1 MKEQIIKFLDKYI
14 IPVIIGILAI
24 SASIFIS
31 RALYN
36 EEGKEIVS
44 SVKTNFSLVKQFN
57 YEEKGQE
64 KSLIEFNLKEKPSYT
79 EDYYSPVKE
88 NSTYLKIPEINGII
102 PDTIDVISISSK
114 ATNGKDEQREAK
126 YEYDKESKILHI
138 YDSNEANEKGEV
150 YSGSTADYDEY
161 EIIFYYNQKI
171 ELTEE
176 NSKITMPVLIRYE
189 SQNEEI
195 GRIQDLTNNEITLE
209 ESGNIV
215 STKIN
220 TQDIYNGYIKS
231 NISNGTNYSTEFSE
245 NNRVIVSNLIDD
257 EITLQETNEFK
268 TEDNEYKET
277 NDITYKQIKI
287 NKQDLTRVLGNEG
300 TLQVL
305 DSNEN
310 IVLDINKDYKTD
322 DTEITLDFENEV
334 TGLNFKISK
343 PANKGIIRIQ
353 ETKVISPNMKDLNN
367 KYVVTKHQLTSGD
380 IENKL
385 VNETEIK
392 DAVTKVNT
400 SIDKTEW
407 TSNIQNDVK
416 ITATLVTSKSDC
428 NLFKN
433 PELQIELPSAVEKVV
448 IGDSYLLNANGLSL
462 KDVNVVENQDGKK
475 VIVAKIEGA
484 QTEYLFDNMIDGT
497 NVVIPATIILNKD
510 FASYSD
516 NINIKYTNEIGK
528 NNETGVN
535 QIAVNLQAIT
545 EIKKEDKTEEAN
557 NNQNSAEQE
566 NNGQD
571 NNNQQNNGNASQET
585 VVENNN
591 EPARVLSKVETLKQN
606 NGLSVTATAQVGQEI
621 VSKETGNDSEKI
633 DDQSVF
639 ERQVIKYE
647 VTVKN
652 NTNETINNIAITG
665 EVPNYT
671 KYATVESGKHW
682 DEKLKKYVYNIQDD
696 LVYNYITDETVKN
709 YQFKNIS
716 TLEPGETKSEYYEV
730 VVGDLENEIESADI
744 SNNISVNVDS
754 ENYGTYT
761 LKNKILQAK
770 IDVKL
775 KAQTS
780 GTDKFAYKIDLTNL
794 TDSDL
799 NNVHIETT
807 EIPEELKYD
816 TSFVIYSENETD
828 NGKIE
833 DNKFKIDISSIK
845 ANSLQSIMIRFS
857 GANYEENKN
866 QIELKMAA
874 TATVDGTGYI
884 SNENKIYAYPQ
895 YVKATMALDQEG
907 QNVKPDD
914 ELTYKITVK
923 NESKVRTNVTISDN
937 LPKGLTGVEATYL
950 SYNIKEETVQ
960 EGEFKNDIQNYDIE
974 EEANLQY
981 DLVENKLDLSV
992 KTDSQDDISITT
1004 VIPAGK
1010 TITIMAKVKV
1020 DEVDQNTEISNFA
1033 TISGVTINTVT
1044 SNIVKVTALTN
1055 VDWDYIDGKK
1065 DDIDDGNN
1073 DNDNNDNNNNNN
1085 QGDNSD
1091 DNNSGNN
1098 NGGDNNNNS
1107 GDNNDNG
1114 DNNNN
1119 DNNSNAT
1126 YSISGITWL
1135 DENGDG
1141 RRIENEKRLNGIT
1154 VKLFDAETNSIV
1166 TIDNKKMIV
1175 QANNNGEYK
1184 FENIPAGRY
1193 YCLFEY
1199 DTSKYEIT
1207 KYQVKGVDEGLNN
1220 DANKSQ
1226 VTIDGVA
1233 KEVGITD
1240 ILQVNKNLENI
1251 DLGLI
1256 ENKVFDLKLEKNISK
1271 VTVSNSKGDKE
1282 YSYKNTSLAKVEI
1295 PKKQLEGSIVKIE
1308 YNIIVT
1314 NEGTLEGYA
1323 NEVTDYLPDG
1333 LTLDDSNS
1341 NGWTVNK
1348 DGSLK
1353 NTSLASKTL
1362 APGESKTLKLY
1373 LTKTVTSNSVGITK
1387 NSAEITK
1394 SSNAKNLKDVDSTAG
1409 NKVQGEDDY
1418 DSADILISVST
1429 GLYRNTLII
1438 ILIGGG
1444 VYLLIRVIRKYNKK
1458 FPTIMMMIMA
1468 TVLIGTTVSNAGWY
1482 ETINWVGAN
1491 GQLSNGWHCTWK
1503 GAHQCA
1509 VANHTYWCTST
1520 GSYVTSSSTSV
1531 LKTITLTKESTSKKF
1546 TYLNSSYNI
1555 VGPYKVKCNYSI
1567 KGSSITATVA
1577 GTGSASICD
1586 ASGNAI
1592 SWTSGKNKTFYVK
1605 VPKTVTAV
1613 TRVTVNVTV
1622 GKATKVTKNW
1632 RNDYS
1637 ASCVSI
1643 SGQHQNGSNQNISTS
1658 AGACQTAGKHTTSTT
1673 TSEEDGSKS
1682 VSWGPVYAG
1691 SLIIRKYDNEKKKS
1705 NGSDYELSSTCGAR
1719 FTVKDSA
1726 GHTVA
1731 TNVTPK
1737 QTIRGLPPGTYTVT
1751 ETRAPNNYNLSL
1763 QSLLSR
1769 TTTTKSAVVK
1779 GGVGAGHEPTTVTF
1793 KFYNQKYVDLELSK
1807 VDTDDSTGIEGIG
1820 FTIYDNAHKKY
1831 IKSDGSQT
1839 STATTIYTNSNGKI
1853 SIKNIRMYDTSQTF
1867 TVKEVESKNLYYK
1880 SDKTITKTISC
1891 KKGSSTY
1898 EAKATIKNKKA
1909 YSLTVE
1915 KKDPDKTDQNLT
1927 AYFYIQYQDG
1937 TWLTKDSKYQNS
1949 PSSITVT
1956 KSLKLSGI
1964 KRGKYH
1970 VWEYKTPKGYDITQQ
1985 DNYGSDS
1992 SHPTWVDCGSYN
2004 VGVNSA
2010 GKEDNN
2016 VASVKL
2022 TRNNKKWIRHVTGFV
2037 WQENPSG
2044 KRNGF
2049 DNVFGSGDQKLSGIK
2064 VEFIKKNGTVLQSTT
2079 TGSDGS
2085 YSFTFFKKV
2094 LYWDLRDYMVR
2105 FTFDNGTYSTV
2116 RADLAVESRN
2126 ASRALES
2133 HEWGND
2139 SYATGSGIATTIPDA
2154 STLEESIAK
2163 YYNDDNYTI
2172 ETLNLGLM
2180 KKVNQEYSI
2189 IENLDKVILQKGNY
2203 KFTYEY
2209 GKKAIVQNI
2218 PQNPGIY
2225 DRVAIQNSSAS
2236 FTQKLYPSDIAYNNT
2251 VSENKFEVYVDY
2263 NITITNT
2270 MTINIEDVYM
2280 EKSLNITSLTNTFN
2294 SELYE
2299 ISDGN
2304 WQGNGGGNVKYKNSI
2319 SPIGPGGNVTIPI
2332 RFKVKETGLQQII
2345 QGSKYNPNIYKDC
2358 ATVAIANGYHIYERY
2373 DYSWGYK
2380 PSPYRVKHEHRT
2392 ANQELS
2398 SGTITLRLTLAEQ
2411 RTISG
2416 NVFEDTQTAESARD
2430 HTRVGNGLYDNSER
2444 KVKAVKVAL
2453 LNKNDESVSKLY
2465 STEGNYL
2472 RQEGNIW
2479 KFTPQEGEVDV
2490 KNDGTYELKGVVT
2503 GEYYLRF
2510 TYSNGTQVIV
2520 NGGANNISI
2529 MDYKSTILT
2538 GAATNY
2544 SQENWYLDVMGGTN
2558 SIATDKYYI
2567 DENGRKSDTEIIK
2580 MRTESQKEIN
2590 YSSKVKF
2597 NQGQIQ
2603 ALSEAIDVNF
2613 EYLKERNKDY
2623 DYPFKPNC
2631 TGMNFGIIERP
2642 HLDIQLEK
2650 SIKNVKLTLS
2660 NGTNLINGNP
2670 EIKTVSE
2677 FLTGVTKSYAKI
2689 ETDYTNLFG
2698 STVTV
2703 TYKLTAKNKS
2713 EIDYASSEYYR
2724 FGRKGSSEPVGTAV
2738 TKIVDYLSYKQ
2749 CNYVDTT
2756 AAEDK
2761 IDVTNNEYTNND
2773 GYSKENYYVD
2783 GVMEENQKNYKDQ
2796 VLKASTQYIIP
2807 EAVRGGNS
2815 EADYTVTVNKL
2826 LPSTN
2831 TTNDLGWLSYS
2842 EIIGITN
2849 PTYTTQY
2856 VSAMGSYKAGDSQKV
2871 AQGGTSENDNS
2882 DSTIT
2887 ITPPTGK
2894 NKSYT
2899 IFIVIAGS
2907 LAVIAGGV
2915 VVIKKFVL

>member
-1 MKEQIIKFLDKYI
+1 MAMKEQIIKFLDKYI

-36 EEGKEIVS
+36 EDGKEIVS

-287 NKQDLTRVLGNEG
+287 NKQDLTRILGDEG

-305 DSNEN
+305 DNNEN
-310 IVLDINKDYKTD
+310 LLLDINKDYKTD
-322 DTEITLDFENEV
+322 DTEIALDFENEV

-343 PANKGIIRIQ
+343 PTNKGIIRIQ

-367 KYVVTKHQLTSGD
+367 KYVVTKHQLTSSD
-380 IENKL
+380 LESE
-385 VNETEIK
+385 VVDETEIK

-475 VIVAKIEGA
+475 VIVAKIEGT

-633 DDQSVF
+633 DEQSVF

-828 NGKIE
+828 KGKIE

-1044 SNIVKVTALTN
+1044 SNIVKVTAITN

-1065 DDIDDGNN
+1065 DDIDDGND

-1119 DNNSNAT
+1119 GNNSNAT

-1240 ILQVNKNLENI
+1240 ILQLNKNLENI

-1491 GQLSNGWHCTWK
+1491 GQLSNGWHCTWE

-2139 SYATGSGIATTIPDA
+2139 RYATGSGIATTIPDA

-2163 YYNDDNYTI
+2163 YYNEDNYTI

-2180 KKVNQEYSI
+2180 KKVNPEYSI
-2189 IENLDKVILQKGNY
+2189 IENLDYIELRKGNY
-2203 KFTYEY
+2203 RFKYEY
-2209 GKKAIVQNI
+2209 GKAAVVQDM

-2225 DRVAIQNSSAS
+2225 DRVAIQNSSSS
-2236 FTQKLYPSDIAYNNT
+2236 FTQKLYPSDIAYNR
-2251 VSENKFEVYVDY
+2251 VRGSGSEFEVYVNY

-2280 EKSLNITSLTNTFN
+2280 EKSLNITSLTNDFN

-2332 RFKVKETGLQQII
+2332 QFKVKDSGLQQII
-2345 QGSKYNPNIYKDC
+2345 EGSKFNPNIYKDC
-2358 ATVAIANGYHIYERY
+2358 VTVAIANGYHEYERY

-2430 HTRVGNGLYDNSER
+2430 HTRVGNGLYDNNER

-2453 LNKNDESVSKLY
+2453 LNKSDESVSKLY

-2479 KFTPQEGEVDV
+2479 IFTPQEGEVDV

-2538 GAATNY
+2538 GAAANY
-2544 SQENWYLDVMGGTN
+2544 SQESWYLDVMGGTN
-2558 SIATDKYYI
+2558 SIATDKYYT
-2567 DENGRKSDTEIIK
+2567 DENGRKVDPDIIK

-2590 YSSKVKF
+2590 YSSKVNF
-2597 NQGQIQ
+2597 NKGHIQ

-2756 AAEDK
+2756 AADDK
-2761 IDVTNNEYTNND
+2761 IDVTKNEYTNND

-2783 GVMEENQKNYKDQ
+2783 GVMEANKEKYKDQ
-2796 VLKASTQYIIP
+2796 VLKASEQWIVP

-2831 TTNDLGWLSYS
+2831 TSDDLGWLSYS
-2842 EIIGITN
+2842 EIVGITN
-2849 PTYTTQY
+2849 KTFTTQHI
-2856 VSAMGSYKAGDSQKV
+2856 STMGSLKV
-2871 AQGGTSENDNS
+2871 EDEQTSEKDNS

-2894 NKSYT
+2894 NKNYT
-2899 IFIVIAGS
+2899 IYIIVAGS
-2907 LAVIAGGV
+2907 LAIIAGGV

>member
-1 MKEQIIKFLDKYI
+1 M
-14 IPVIIGILAI
+14 V
-24 SASIFIS
+24 
-31 RALYN
+31 
-36 EEGKEIVS
+36 
-44 SVKTNFSLVKQFN
+44 
-57 YEEKGQE
+57 
-64 KSLIEFNLKEKPSYT
+64 
-79 EDYYSPVKE
+79 
-88 NSTYLKIPEINGII
+88 
-102 PDTIDVISISSK
+102 
-114 ATNGKDEQREAK
+114 
-126 YEYDKESKILHI
+126 
-138 YDSNEANEKGEV
+138 
-150 YSGSTADYDEY
+150 
-161 EIIFYYNQKI
+161 
-171 ELTEE
+171 
-176 NSKITMPVLIRYE
+176 
-189 SQNEEI
+189 
-195 GRIQDLTNNEITLE
+195 
-209 ESGNIV
+209 
-215 STKIN
+215 
-220 TQDIYNGYIKS
+220 
-231 NISNGTNYSTEFSE
+231 
-245 NNRVIVSNLIDD
+245 
-257 EITLQETNEFK
+257 
-268 TEDNEYKET
+268 
-277 NDITYKQIKI
+277 
-287 NKQDLTRVLGNEG
+287 
-300 TLQVL
+300 
-305 DSNEN
+305 
-310 IVLDINKDYKTD
+310 
-322 DTEITLDFENEV
+322 
-334 TGLNFKISK
+334 
-343 PANKGIIRIQ
+343 
-353 ETKVISPNMKDLNN
+353 
-367 KYVVTKHQLTSGD
+367 
-380 IENKL
+380 
-385 VNETEIK
+385 
-392 DAVTKVNT
+392 
-400 SIDKTEW
+400 
-407 TSNIQNDVK
+407 
-416 ITATLVTSKSDC
+416 
-428 NLFKN
+428 
-433 PELQIELPSAVEKVV
+433 
-448 IGDSYLLNANGLSL
+448 
-462 KDVNVVENQDGKK
+462 
-475 VIVAKIEGA
+475 
-484 QTEYLFDNMIDGT
+484 
-497 NVVIPATIILNKD
+497 
-510 FASYSD
+510 
-516 NINIKYTNEIGK
+516 
-528 NNETGVN
+528 
-535 QIAVNLQAIT
+535 
-545 EIKKEDKTEEAN
+545 
-557 NNQNSAEQE
+557 
-566 NNGQD
+566 
-571 NNNQQNNGNASQET
+571 
-585 VVENNN
+585 
-591 EPARVLSKVETLKQN
+591 
-606 NGLSVTATAQVGQEI
+606 
-621 VSKETGNDSEKI
+621 
-633 DDQSVF
+633 
-639 ERQVIKYE
+639 
-647 VTVKN
+647 
-652 NTNETINNIAITG
+652 
-665 EVPNYT
+665 
-671 KYATVESGKHW
+671 
-682 DEKLKKYVYNIQDD
+682 
-696 LVYNYITDETVKN
+696 
-709 YQFKNIS
+709 
-716 TLEPGETKSEYYEV
+716 
-730 VVGDLENEIESADI
+730 
-744 SNNISVNVDS
+744 
-754 ENYGTYT
+754 
-761 LKNKILQAK
+761 
-770 IDVKL
+770 
-775 KAQTS
+775 
-780 GTDKFAYKIDLTNL
+780 
-794 TDSDL
+794 
-799 NNVHIETT
+799 
-807 EIPEELKYD
+807 
-816 TSFVIYSENETD
+816 
-828 NGKIE
+828 
-833 DNKFKIDISSIK
+833 
-845 ANSLQSIMIRFS
+845 
-857 GANYEENKN
+857 
-866 QIELKMAA
+866 A
-874 TATVDGTGYI
+874 TATVDGTEYI
-884 SNENKIYAYPQ
+884 SNENRIYAYPQ
-895 YVKATMALDQEG
+895 FVKATMALDQEG

-923 NESKVRTNVTISDN
+923 NESKVRTVVTISDN
-937 LPKGLTGVEATYL
+937 LPKGLTGIEATYL
-950 SYNIKEETVQ
+950 LYNIKDENQ
-960 EGEFKNDIQNYDIE
+960 NSDIENYDIE
-974 EEANLQY
+974 AEANAQY
-981 DLVENKLDLSV
+981 DLIEKKLDLSV
-992 KTDSQDDISITT
+992 ETDNQDDINITT

-1033 TISGVTINTVT
+1033 TISGTAINTT
-1044 SNIVKVTALTN
+1044 ISNTVKVTAITN

-1073 DNDNNDNNNNNN
+1073 DNDNDNNNNN

-1091 DNNSGNN
+1091 DNNGGNN

-1114 DNNNN
+1114 NNNN
-1119 DNNSNAT
+1119 GNNSNAT

-1135 DENGDG
+1135 DENEDG

-1166 TIDNKKMIV
+1166 TMDNKKMVV

-1184 FENIPAGRY
+1184 FENIPSGRY

-1240 ILQVNKNLENI
+1240 ILQLNKDLENI

-1282 YSYKNTSLAKVEI
+1282 YNYKNTSLAKVEI

-1394 SSNAKNLKDVDSTAG
+1394 SSNAKNLKDVDSTAR

-1482 ETINWVGAN
+1482 EIINWEADGGVLLGDS
-1491 GQLSNGWHCTWK
+1491 GYYWYCTAH
-1503 GAHQCA
+1503 GDHQCA
-1509 VANHTYWCTST
+1509 VGWHKYYCYESKTEVIKDEKT
-1520 GSYVTSSSTSV
+1520 V
-1531 LKTITLTKESTSKKF
+1531 LKDIKLTKGSTSKKF
-1546 TYLNSSYNI
+1546 TYLDSSYNI
-1555 VGPYKVKCNYSI
+1555 VGPYKVTSSHSI
-1567 KGSSITATVA
+1567 LSSTITATVA

-1586 ASGNAI
+1586 ASGNAT
-1592 SWTSGKNKTFYVK
+1592 SWTSGKSKTFYVK

-1613 TRVTVNVTV
+1613 TSVKVIVKVKNAVQIDKEIKHHYAATCVEV
-1622 GKATKVTKNW
+1622 GS
-1632 RNDYS
+1632 Y
-1637 ASCVSI
+1637 
-1643 SGQHQNGSNQNISTS
+1643 HENGSSSATS
-1658 AGACQTAGKHTTSTT
+1658 VSPGGCQTAAR
-1673 TSEEDGSKS
+1673 SETDPKSEKQDGSKS

-1691 SLIIRKYDNEKKKS
+1691 SLIIRKYDAEKKKDD
-1705 NGSDYELSSTCGAR
+1705 GSDYELKKTCGAK

-1726 GHTVA
+1726 GHTIA

-1737 QTIRGLPPGTYTVT
+1737 QTIKGLPPDTYTVT
-1751 ETRAPNNYNLSL
+1751 ETSAPTNYNLSL
-1763 QSLLSR
+1763 Q
-1769 TTTTKSAVVK
+1769 TETTKSAVVE
-1779 GGVGAGHEPTTVTF
+1779 GGVGANNEPTTVEF

-1807 VDTDDSTGIEGIG
+1807 VDEDDNTGIEGIG

-1839 STATTIYTNSNGKI
+1839 DTATTIYTDSNGKI
-1853 SIKNIRMYDTSQTF
+1853 SINNIKMYDSTQTF

-1880 SDKTITKTISC
+1880 SDKTITATLSC
-1891 KKGSSTY
+1891 KKGSPNY
-1898 EAKATIKNKKA
+1898 KAKATVKNKKA

-1915 KKDPDKTDQNLT
+1915 KKDPDKPDQNLT
-1927 AYFYIQYQDG
+1927 AYFYIQYEDG

-1949 PSSITVT
+1949 ESSITVT

-2085 YSFTFFKKV
+2085 YSFTFFKQV

-2133 HEWGND
+2133 HEWAND

-2180 KKVNQEYSI
+2180 KKVNPEYSI

-2209 GKKAIVQNI
+2209 GKKAIVQDI

-2225 DRVAIQNSSAS
+2225 DRVAIQNSSSS
-2236 FTQKLYPSDIAYNNT
+2236 FTQKLYPSDIAYNR
-2251 VSENKFEVYVDY
+2251 VRDSGSEFEVYVNY

-2299 ISDGN
+2299 ISQENADRWSVN
-2304 WQGNGGGNVKYKNSI
+2304 HQGTAEYQIKTSPI

-2332 RFKVKETGLQQII
+2332 QFKVKDSGLQQII
-2345 QGSKYNPNIYKDC
+2345 EGSKFNPNIYKDC
-2358 ATVAIANGYHIYERY
+2358 ATVAIANGYHEYERY

-2380 PSPYRVKHEHRT
+2380 PSPYRVKHTHTT
-2392 ANQELS
+2392 ASQELH
-2398 SGTITLRLTLAEQ
+2398 SGTVTLKLTLAEQ

-2430 HTRVGNGLYDNSER
+2430 YTRVGNGLYDNSER

-2538 GAATNY
+2538 GAAANY
-2544 SQENWYLDVMGGTN
+2544 SQESWYLDVMGGTN
-2558 SIATDKYYI
+2558 SVATDKYYTDEKGRII
-2567 DENGRKSDTEIIK
+2567 DSDIIK

-2590 YSSKVKF
+2590 YSSKVNF
-2597 NQGQIQ
+2597 NKGHIQ

-2756 AAEDK
+2756 AADDK

-2807 EAVRGGNS
+2807 KAARGGNS

-2831 TTNDLGWLSYS
+2831 TSDDLGWLSYS
-2842 EIIGITN
+2842 EIVGITN
-2849 PTYTTQY
+2849 KTFTTQHI
-2856 VSAMGSYKAGDSQKV
+2856 STMGSLKV
-2871 AQGGTSENDNS
+2871 EDEQTSEKDNS

-2894 NKSYT
+2894 NKNYT
-2899 IFIVIAGS
+2899 IFIIVAGS
-2907 LAVIAGGV
+2907 LAIIAGGV

>member
-36 EEGKEIVS
+36 EDGKEIVS

-310 IVLDINKDYKTD
+310 ILLDINKDYKTD

-475 VIVAKIEGA
+475 VIVAKIEGT

-497 NVVIPATIILNKD
+497 NVVIPATIILNKE
-510 FASYSD
+510 FTSYSD

-545 EIKKEDKTEEAN
+545 ETKKEDKTEEAN

-621 VSKETGNDSEKI
+621 VSKETGNAVEKI
-633 DDQSVF
+633 DDQSVY

-652 NTNETINNIAITG
+652 NTNETISNIAITG

-816 TSFVIYSENETD
+816 TSFVIYSENATD

-833 DNKFKIDISSIK
+833 DNKFKIDIPSIK

-866 QIELKMAA
+866 QIELKMVA
-874 TATVDGTGYI
+874 TATVDGAEYI
-884 SNENKIYAYPQ
+884 SNENRIYAYPQ

-1044 SNIVKVTALTN
+1044 SNIVKVTAITN

-1073 DNDNNDNNNNNN
+1073 NNDNNNNNN

-1119 DNNSNAT
+1119 GNNSNAT

-1141 RRIENEKRLNGIT
+1141 RRIENEKRLNGTT

-1226 VTIDGVA
+1226 VTIDGAA

-1240 ILQVNKNLENI
+1240 ILQLNKNLENI

-1491 GQLSNGWHCTWK
+1491 GQLSNGWHCTWE

-1509 VANHTYWCTST
+1509 VADHTYWCTST

-1673 TSEEDGSKS
+1673 TSEEDG
-1682 VSWGPVYAG
+1682 
-1691 SLIIRKYDNEKKKS
+1691 
-1705 NGSDYELSSTCGAR
+1705 
-1719 FTVKDSA
+1719 
-1726 GHTVA
+1726 
-1731 TNVTPK
+1731 
-1737 QTIRGLPPGTYTVT
+1737 
-1751 ETRAPNNYNLSL
+1751 
-1763 QSLLSR
+1763 
-1769 TTTTKSAVVK
+1769 
-1779 GGVGAGHEPTTVTF
+1779 
-1793 KFYNQKYVDLELSK
+1793 
-1807 VDTDDSTGIEGIG
+1807 
-1820 FTIYDNAHKKY
+1820 
-1831 IKSDGSQT
+1831 
-1839 STATTIYTNSNGKI
+1839 
-1853 SIKNIRMYDTSQTF
+1853 
-1867 TVKEVESKNLYYK
+1867 
-1880 SDKTITKTISC
+1880 
-1891 KKGSSTY
+1891 
-1898 EAKATIKNKKA
+1898 
-1909 YSLTVE
+1909 
-1915 KKDPDKTDQNLT
+1915 
-1927 AYFYIQYQDG
+1927 
-1937 TWLTKDSKYQNS
+1937 
-1949 PSSITVT
+1949 
-1956 KSLKLSGI
+1956 
-1964 KRGKYH
+1964 
-1970 VWEYKTPKGYDITQQ
+1970 
-1985 DNYGSDS
+1985 
-1992 SHPTWVDCGSYN
+1992 
-2004 VGVNSA
+2004 
-2010 GKEDNN
+2010 
-2016 VASVKL
+2016 
-2022 TRNNKKWIRHVTGFV
+2022 
-2037 WQENPSG
+2037 
-2044 KRNGF
+2044 
-2049 DNVFGSGDQKLSGIK
+2049 
-2064 VEFIKKNGTVLQSTT
+2064 
-2079 TGSDGS
+2079 
-2085 YSFTFFKKV
+2085 
-2094 LYWDLRDYMVR
+2094 
-2105 FTFDNGTYSTV
+2105 
-2116 RADLAVESRN
+2116 
-2126 ASRALES
+2126 
-2133 HEWGND
+2133 
-2139 SYATGSGIATTIPDA
+2139 
-2154 STLEESIAK
+2154 
-2163 YYNDDNYTI
+2163 
-2172 ETLNLGLM
+2172 
-2180 KKVNQEYSI
+2180 
-2189 IENLDKVILQKGNY
+2189 
-2203 KFTYEY
+2203 
-2209 GKKAIVQNI
+2209 
-2218 PQNPGIY
+2218 
-2225 DRVAIQNSSAS
+2225 
-2236 FTQKLYPSDIAYNNT
+2236 
-2251 VSENKFEVYVDY
+2251 
-2263 NITITNT
+2263 
-2270 MTINIEDVYM
+2270 
-2280 EKSLNITSLTNTFN
+2280 
-2294 SELYE
+2294 
-2299 ISDGN
+2299 
-2304 WQGNGGGNVKYKNSI
+2304 
-2319 SPIGPGGNVTIPI
+2319 
-2332 RFKVKETGLQQII
+2332 
-2345 QGSKYNPNIYKDC
+2345 
-2358 ATVAIANGYHIYERY
+2358 
-2373 DYSWGYK
+2373 
-2380 PSPYRVKHEHRT
+2380 
-2392 ANQELS
+2392 
-2398 SGTITLRLTLAEQ
+2398 
-2411 RTISG
+2411 
-2416 NVFEDTQTAESARD
+2416 
-2430 HTRVGNGLYDNSER
+2430 
-2444 KVKAVKVAL
+2444 
-2453 LNKNDESVSKLY
+2453 
-2465 STEGNYL
+2465 
-2472 RQEGNIW
+2472 
-2479 KFTPQEGEVDV
+2479 
-2490 KNDGTYELKGVVT
+2490 
-2503 GEYYLRF
+2503 
-2510 TYSNGTQVIV
+2510 
-2520 NGGANNISI
+2520 
-2529 MDYKSTILT
+2529 
-2538 GAATNY
+2538 
-2544 SQENWYLDVMGGTN
+2544 
-2558 SIATDKYYI
+2558 
-2567 DENGRKSDTEIIK
+2567 
-2580 MRTESQKEIN
+2580 
-2590 YSSKVKF
+2590 
-2597 NQGQIQ
+2597 
-2603 ALSEAIDVNF
+2603 
-2613 EYLKERNKDY
+2613 
-2623 DYPFKPNC
+2623 
-2631 TGMNFGIIERP
+2631 
-2642 HLDIQLEK
+2642 
-2650 SIKNVKLTLS
+2650 
-2660 NGTNLINGNP
+2660 
-2670 EIKTVSE
+2670 
-2677 FLTGVTKSYAKI
+2677 
-2689 ETDYTNLFG
+2689 
-2698 STVTV
+2698 
-2703 TYKLTAKNKS
+2703 
-2713 EIDYASSEYYR
+2713 
-2724 FGRKGSSEPVGTAV
+2724 
-2738 TKIVDYLSYKQ
+2738 
-2749 CNYVDTT
+2749 
-2756 AAEDK
+2756 
-2761 IDVTNNEYTNND
+2761 
-2773 GYSKENYYVD
+2773 
-2783 GVMEENQKNYKDQ
+2783 
-2796 VLKASTQYIIP
+2796 
-2807 EAVRGGNS
+2807 
-2815 EADYTVTVNKL
+2815 
-2826 LPSTN
+2826 
-2831 TTNDLGWLSYS
+2831 
-2842 EIIGITN
+2842 
-2849 PTYTTQY
+2849 
-2856 VSAMGSYKAGDSQKV
+2856 
-2871 AQGGTSENDNS
+2871 
-2882 DSTIT
+2882 
-2887 ITPPTGK
+2887 
-2894 NKSYT
+2894 
-2899 IFIVIAGS
+2899 
-2907 LAVIAGGV
+2907 
-2915 VVIKKFVL
+2915 